1 MISNFKKLFSFSK
14 KEIDSAFKDAKIK
27 KQDLGLKLLQAKQEN
42 LDFGKLLIII
52 PARTGKAHDR
62 NLIKRRIKAI
72 FYEHKLY
79 QKPIIS
85 IIFVYKPALN
95 LTFEQLKDFL
105 VQNV

>member
-14 KEIDSAFKDAKIK
+14 KEIDSVFKIAKIK
-27 KQDLGLKLLQAKQEN
+27 YQISGLKLLQASQN
-42 LDFGKLLIII
+42 NFDYGKLLIII
-52 PARTGKAHDR
+52 PAKTGKAHDR

-72 FYEHKLY
+72 FYEQKLY
-79 QKPIIS
+79 EKSINS

-105 VQNV
+105 VQNI